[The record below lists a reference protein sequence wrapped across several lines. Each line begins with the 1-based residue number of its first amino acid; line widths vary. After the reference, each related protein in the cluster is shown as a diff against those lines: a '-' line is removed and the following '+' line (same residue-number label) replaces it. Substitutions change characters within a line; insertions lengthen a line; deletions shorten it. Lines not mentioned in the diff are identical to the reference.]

1 MEKDRDIT
9 KMFSYDE
16 TCLIKEFINKHKAV
30 IHIDESKYTTIK
42 SQSLEARFSLG
53 RKNNRRVV
61 KVCVI
66 HLGNIDNF
74 ECFDPSELKKAL
86 EL

>member
-16 TCLIKEFINKHKAV
+16 THLINEFRNKHNAV

-42 SQSLEARFSLG
+42 SEYLEARFSLG
-53 RKNNRRVV
+53 RK
-61 KVCVI
+61 K
-66 HLGNIDNF
+66 
-74 ECFDPSELKKAL
+74 
-86 EL
+86 